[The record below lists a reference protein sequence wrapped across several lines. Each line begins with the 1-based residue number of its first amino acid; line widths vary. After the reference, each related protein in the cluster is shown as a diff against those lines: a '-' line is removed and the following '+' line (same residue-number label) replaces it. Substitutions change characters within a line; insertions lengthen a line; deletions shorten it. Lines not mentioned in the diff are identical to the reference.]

1 LAAII
6 TAAADAHRLQ
16 QPLPSRYFEKF
27 HDVFAAAQSDAGAR
41 PQRNLPLEPLTSREV
56 AILLLLAQGLSNQ
69 EISER
74 SQIALSTTKWHLK
87 NVFAKLDVST
97 RTSALARAKE
107 LNLIG

>member
-1 LAAII
+1 
-6 TAAADAHRLQ
+6 
-16 QPLPSRYFEKF
+16 
-27 HDVFAAAQSDAGAR
+27 
-41 PQRNLPLEPLTSREV
+41 LPLEPLTSREV

-97 RTSALARAKE
+97 RTGALARAKE